1 MWKGNKSDRCLQA
14 TNAGE
19 DGGCNFRRRHA
30 WAMSTKTRHNLLLWY
45 WRVWLTGQE
54 KATGRKQRTPHAWAK
69 KAKRRYGK
77 RNLRQK
83 HSSGPTPPFLR
94 PSTSSSSSTSAFES
108 SASTSTSAY
117 SSFSRSLIW
126 RGRWCVCMRIC
137 ASVAKGVIACGFC
150 VRLVH
155 TSACVCVRVCVCV
168 NGRVRVCSTV
178 RGYVLDLLVTSL
190 FLAP

>member
-1 MWKGNKSDRCLQA
+1 MTYRAGKGHGKEAAYTACLSKE
-14 TNAGE
+14 G
-19 DGGCNFRRRHA
+19 
-30 WAMSTKTRHNLLLWY
+30 
-45 WRVWLTGQE
+45 
-54 KATGRKQRTPHAWAK
+54 K
-69 KAKRRYGK
+69 KALWKAQSASEAFFWP
-77 RNLRQK
+77 NASF
-83 HSSGPTPPFLR
+83 SSPS
-94 PSTSSSSSTSAFES
+94 STSSSSSTSAFES

-126 RGRWCVCMRIC
+126 RGRWCVCIRIC